1 VLHRRWPDWRVAGDG
16 NGNKMNMNEPLNPQA
31 LRGELR
37 LDEPMSRH
45 VSWRAGGNA
54 KTFFKPADLADL
66 QMFLSGLPSGE
77 AVLMVG
83 LGSNLLVRDG
93 GFKGAVV
100 LTTPHLG
107 GIALD
112 PDDETIV
119 VAGAGVASPHV
130 AKFAARNNLGGAEWL
145 AGVPGTIGGA
155 LAMNAGCYGT
165 ETWDQ
170 VVDCD
175 TVDRQGRHH
184 TRSAADFD
192 IGYRHVEF
200 LVGREER
207 GGRSGHA
214 RPAEPHPSPLSPDQE
229 WFVSARFR
237 FARGDAEVAQARI
250 KELLAKRMASQPL
263 DKPNAGSTFR
273 NPPGDHAARLIESCG
288 LKGFSIGGAQV
299 SLKHANFIVNLG
311 GATANDIEAMIHHM
325 RDTVREKTGVELM
338 QEVRIVGDAA

>member
-1 VLHRRWPDWRVAGDG
+1 
-16 NGNKMNMNEPLNPQA
+16 MNMNEPLNPQA

-54 KTFFKPADLADL
+54 NTFFKPADLADL
-66 QMFLSGLPSGE
+66 QLFLLGLPAHE

-93 GFKGAVV
+93 GFKGTVV
-100 LTTPHLG
+100 LTTPQLG

-112 PDDETIV
+112 ANDETIV
-119 VAGAGVASPHV
+119 VAGAGAASPHV
-130 AKFAARNNLGGAEWL
+130 AKFAARNRLGGAEWL
-145 AGVPGTIGGA
+145 AGVPGTVGGA

-170 VVDCD
+170 VVDCE
-175 TVDRQGRHH
+175 TVDRRGQRH
-184 TRSAADFD
+184 TRTAADFD
-192 IGYRHVEF
+192 IGYRHVEAKPA
-200 LVGREER
+200 GRDEF
-207 GGRSGHA
+207 
-214 RPAEPHPSPLSPDQE
+214 
-229 WFVSARFR
+229 FVSARFR

-311 GATANDIEAMIHHM
+311 GASANDIEAMIHHM
-325 RDTVREKTGVELM
+325 RDTVCKKTGVELI